1 MPVKSKAQW
10 AYLAIHQPKI
20 LHDWQKEAP
29 RKLSKLPKHVKK
41 SKSR

>member
-20 LHDWQKEAP
+20 LRDWQKETP
-29 RKLSKLPKHVKK
+29 RTRSKLPKHVKK
-41 SKSR
+41 PKSR